1 MLFSLNYI
9 NFQPLFLQIFFL
21 IFFALSSS
29 RIHISFLPGLQTWP
43 FQLPILQICWLFFF
57 ACSDLLL
64 IHVMTY
70 FISVILFLF
79 QLLDIIVDLKLL
91 FSYLSFIYF
100 ILFIYFYIILYILYY
115 LFIYLLFT
123 YFSYVSFLIS
133 FTSLLMV
140 SFRSLSI
147 CCFNVFY

>member
-9 NFQPLFLQIFFL
+9 NLQPLFLQIFFP
-21 IFFALSSS
+21 IFFSLSSS
-29 RIHISFLPGLQTWP
+29 RTHISFLPGLQTWP
-43 FQLPILQICWLFFF
+43 FQLLFLQICWLFF
-57 ACSDLLL
+57 CLL
-64 IHVMTY
+64 ISAADPCNDI
-70 FISVILFLF
+70 FISVILFWF
-79 QLLDIIVDLKLL
+79 QLLDIIVNLKLL

-115 LFIYLLFT
+115 LFIYLLFI
-123 YFSYVSFLIS
+123 YFSYINFLIS
-133 FTSLLMV
+133 FMSLLMV